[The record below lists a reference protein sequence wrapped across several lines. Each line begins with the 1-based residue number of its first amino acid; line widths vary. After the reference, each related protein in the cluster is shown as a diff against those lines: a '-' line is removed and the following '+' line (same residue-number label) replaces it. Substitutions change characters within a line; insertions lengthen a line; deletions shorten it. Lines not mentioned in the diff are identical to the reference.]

1 MLQNDYVLLLDE
13 LRLKLLDVKPQ
24 IDDLADAIGLNP
36 LKEELSQLEGQ
47 TAQEGFWN
55 DLAGTQKIL
64 QRISRIKDEISS
76 YQKLAS
82 AYEDVMTLVELG
94 MDSPEE
100 SEATFEEAK
109 LEYNAL
115 MDELETKK
123 LATLLKGEYD
133 GNNAIL
139 AFHAGAGGLEAQDWA
154 QMLYRMYTRWAE
166 RHGYKCKVLDYLSGE
181 EGGVKSASILIE
193 GENAYGF
200 LKSEAGVHRLVR
212 ISPFDSS
219 GRRHTS
225 FASLEVMP
233 EITDEDNEIVINDA
247 DLKIDTYRSGGAGG
261 QHVNKTESAIRITHI
276 PTGVVVACQNERSQ
290 HQNREV
296 AMKMLKSKLIEIK
309 ERAHLER
316 IEDIKGEQKD
326 IGFGT
331 QIRSYVFMPYTLVK
345 DHRTGFESGNITAVM
360 DGDIDGFINAYLK
373 AESLGHLL
381 ENE

>member
-181 EGGVKSASILIE
+181 EGGGKSASILIE

-233 EITDEDNEIVINDA
+233 EITDEDHEIVINDA
-247 DLKIDTYRSGGAGG
+247 DLKLDTYRSGGAGG

-326 IGFGT
+326 IGFGN

>member
-133 GNNAIL
+133 GNNAIPDAL
-139 AFHAGAGGLEAQDWA
+139 PDVHPLGGAPRLQMQGAGLPQ
-154 QMLYRMYTRWAE
+154 RR
-166 RHGYKCKVLDYLSGE
+166 
-181 EGGVKSASILIE
+181 
-193 GENAYGF
+193 
-200 LKSEAGVHRLVR
+200 
-212 ISPFDSS
+212 
-219 GRRHTS
+219 GRR
-225 FASLEVMP
+225 
-233 EITDEDNEIVINDA
+233 
-247 DLKIDTYRSGGAGG
+247 G
-261 QHVNKTESAIRITHI
+261 QKRLHPH
-276 PTGVVVACQNERSQ
+276 
-290 HQNREV
+290 
-296 AMKMLKSKLIEIK
+296 
-309 ERAHLER
+309 
-316 IEDIKGEQKD
+316 
-326 IGFGT
+326 
-331 QIRSYVFMPYTLVK
+331 
-345 DHRTGFESGNITAVM
+345 
-360 DGDIDGFINAYLK
+360 
-373 AESLGHLL
+373 
-381 ENE
+381 

>member
-326 IGFGT
+326 IGFGN

-360 DGDIDGFINAYLK
+360 DGDIDGFIIAYLK